1 MIDPISKLVEQVP
14 ENKDVIR
21 LLQETNS
28 QFDTLCKAY
37 GTLNDKLDALD
48 RSKGSN
54 ALARASALRQQ
65 LMTIEEELLTMIEGY
80 RPV

>member
-28 QFDTLCKAY
+28 QFGTLCKAY

-48 RSKGSN
+48 RIKGSN